1 MSHSRSRVLAAGVV
15 LTGAL
20 AACTGGGPT
29 GDEAPQSSQRTQAQT
44 GPEISD
50 PRSPFAVELCALL
63 PADAATS
70 LGLEPTGKVDDSPK
84 ISPDTSDSCVW
95 RSADRHTSVSLAP
108 IKDRSIQVYYDN
120 KSAFSDYQELT
131 IAGYPAVRA
140 NQGDPAKDGFCVV
153 FAAVS
158 ERDMLFAFTHDISK
172 TDPCGLA
179 QKALE
184 ASIPT
189 LPPAK

>member
-1 MSHSRSRVLAAGVV
+1 MLKRSGVLAAGVV
-15 LTGAL
+15 LTGTL

-29 GDEAPQSSQRTQAQT
+29 GDESPQSSGPTQAQT

-70 LGLEPTGKVDDSPK
+70 LGLEPTGKVNDGPK
-84 ISPDTSDSCVW
+84 ISADAPESCAW
-95 RSADRHTSVSLAP
+95 RSRDGHTSVSLGR
-108 IKDRSIQVYYDN
+108 IKDRSIQEYYDN

-131 IAGYPAVRA
+131 IAGHPAVRA
-140 NQGDPAKDGFCVV
+140 NQGDPAKDGYCVV

-158 ERDMLFAFTHDISK
+158 EREMLYAFTSDDNK

-189 LPPAK
+189 LPAAK

>member
-1 MSHSRSRVLAAGVV
+1 MLAAGVV
-15 LTGAL
+15 LTSAL

-29 GDEAPQSSQRTQAQT
+29 GDEPPQSSQQTQAQT

-63 PADAATS
+63 PPDAATS
-70 LGLEPTGKVDDSPK
+70 LGLEPTGEVYDGPK
-84 ISPDTSDSCVW
+84 ISPDSAESCVW
-95 RSADRHTSVSLAP
+95 ETPDGHTSVALAP
-108 IKDRSIQVYYDN
+108 IKDRSIQEYYDH

-131 IAGYPAVRA
+131 IAGHPAVRA
-140 NQGDPAKDGFCVV
+140 NQGDPAKDGFCAM

-158 ERDMLFAFTHDISK
+158 KREMLYAFTHEISK